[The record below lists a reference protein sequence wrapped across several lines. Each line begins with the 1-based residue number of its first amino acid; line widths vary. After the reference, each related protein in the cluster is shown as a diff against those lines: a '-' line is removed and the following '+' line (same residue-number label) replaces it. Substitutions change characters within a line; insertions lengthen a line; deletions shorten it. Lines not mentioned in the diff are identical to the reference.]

1 MKKSP
6 LLLTSC
12 LLFTMATAQSK
23 IQNVVV
29 IFSDDQGYEDLSSFG
44 SKKADT
50 PYIDQLAK
58 EGMKLTS
65 FYVASSVCSP
75 SRASLLTGR
84 MPVRAGAQHV
94 VFSSPAVYT
103 GKGLPPQEITIA
115 ELLKQKNYATGL
127 IGKWHLGH
135 EKAYLPTAQG
145 FDYFYGLPYSNDMSI
160 APNMDIAEDIVLNE
174 GYTLEQLH
182 YDANQIAT
190 NGLKAY
196 KKLKRKVPLMRGNQV
211 IEYPANQSTLT
222 ERYTKEAV
230 SFIKRNKQK
239 PFFLYFAHTFPHLP
253 IFTGEK
259 FKGSSKG
266 GPFYDAVQEI
276 DWSVGEVMKALKE
289 QGLDKNTLV
298 IYTSDNGP
306 NSKGSAK
313 PLRGS
318 KFTTYEGG
326 LRVPGII
333 WAPTEIEPTVSDEI
347 VSALDL
353 FPTIANY
360 AGIELPKD
368 RIYDGVDI
376 SRFLSGEQK
385 DSPRKEIFYYSAN
398 TSTVDGIRLGDWKFI
413 YKGFNPNQQQKI
425 NGQELSEKLY
435 NIKLDAPE
443 KENLINKYPEKVKAL
458 KERMESF
465 DIALKQDVES
475 KYGK

>member
-1 MKKSP
+1 MKKLS
-6 LLLTSC
+6 LLLAGC
-12 LLFTMATAQSK
+12 LLLATASAQSK

-50 PYIDQLAK
+50 PNIDQLAK

-65 FYVASSVCSP
+65 FYVASSVCTP
-75 SRASLLTGR
+75 SRAALLTGR

-94 VFSSPAVYT
+94 VFSSAAIYD

-160 APNMDIAEDIVLNE
+160 ASNMDIAEDIILNE

-182 YDANQIAT
+182 DDANQIAT
-190 NGLKAY
+190 EGMVAY
-196 KKLKRKVPLMRGNQV
+196 KRLKRKVPLMRGNQV

-230 SFIKRNKQK
+230 SFIKENKQK

-266 GPFYDAVQEI
+266 GAFYDAVQEI

-298 IYTSDNGP
+298 IFTSDNGP

-368 RIYDGVDI
+368 RIYDGVNI
-376 SRFLSGEQK
+376 SRFLRGEQK

-398 TSTVDGIRLGDWKFI
+398 TSTLDGIRLGDWKFI
-413 YKGFNPNQQQKI
+413 YKGFNPSQQQKI
-425 NGQELSEKLY
+425 SGQELNEKLY

-443 KENLINKYPEKVKAL
+443 KHNLINKHPEKVKAL
-458 KERMESF
+458 KQHMQSF
-465 DIALKQDVES
+465 DMALKHDVES
-475 KYGK
+475 QY